1 MYYAILCQIKFMLC
15 YVIMLLI
22 TSKHICRKKLS
33 RWLLYPRVTSFD
45 AIKQSTGICA
55 HAITLSSIKYITL
68 NKLSCFQSKH
78 TFWEVKER
86 TSFLFKISLST
97 SVCVPPLF
105 ILADASFDACHW
117 LFPKTNTGCTLYCTR
132 KTSSSD
138 RNCTNT
144 LRHQYL
150 KVFLWWKIA
159 LTHSGIN
166 I

>member
-1 MYYAILCQIKFMLC
+1 MLC

-55 HAITLSSIKYITL
+55 HAIPRSSNTR
-68 NKLSCFQSKH
+68 SFQK
-78 TFWEVKER
+78 R
-86 TSFLFKISLST
+86 TQGVLCIVQGRQVL
-97 SVCVPPLF
+97 L
-105 ILADASFDACHW
+105 IE
-117 LFPKTNTGCTLYCTR
+117 
-132 KTSSSD
+132 
-138 RNCTNT
+138 
-144 LRHQYL
+144 
-150 KVFLWWKIA
+150 IA